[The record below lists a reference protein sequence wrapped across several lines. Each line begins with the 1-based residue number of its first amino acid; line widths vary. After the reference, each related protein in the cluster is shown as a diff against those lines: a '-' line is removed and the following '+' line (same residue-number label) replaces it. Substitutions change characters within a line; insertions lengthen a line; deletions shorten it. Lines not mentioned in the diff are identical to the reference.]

1 MNVRCITILISYFEG
16 YDLITLSISSI
27 EFSVS
32 LRVVEPG
39 RIAIVC
45 FGRSCQD
52 IPIICPIHVISGI
65 SEWRSFIQAKKVL
78 NLSGGRIDAHHIT
91 INFVFGEGES
101 FPHEKWLFI

>member
-1 MNVRCITILISYFEG
+1 MNVRYITILVSYFEG

-39 RIAIVC
+39 RIAISC

-52 IPIICPIHVISGI
+52 VPIIRPVQVISGI
-65 SEWRSFIQAKKVL
+65 NEWRCFIQAKKVL
-78 NLSGGRIDAHHIT
+78 NLSGGGIDAHHIT

-101 FPHEKWLFI
+101 FPH